1 MKIKNLLLLLFM
13 FSWGLNAQAQCK
25 AKMYYKIN
33 GNTVNFYGDSSTS
46 AFTPNYFWNFGD
58 GTSSTSKNPSHIY
71 KNGTFSICLTINDT
85 LNKCSD
91 SVCTTITIFVPA
103 ACKANFAWT
112 AYTPN
117 GNKPI
122 IMFSDSSYNVYSKFN
137 FGDNTS
143 HIRYRNMSNNIPHT
157 YDSAGTYYVCLFV
170 YDLNSKGDTVLC
182 DSICK
187 TVVISTPNCN
197 AQFTHTV
204 SGKTVTFRTTSTGK
218 YKSIYWQY
226 GDGQNYS
233 RNADTN
239 DSYTHTYSLN
249 GKYIVYLHLYDSG
262 NKTTCSYAF
271 DTIEIKDSNSCKA
284 KYTFTVSG
292 DSVYFTNKSTGNW
305 KSERWSMGDG
315 KIIDQV
321 AAPNYTFLYIYKC
334 KGTYSPRLSIYE
346 NVNLTNNCSDF
357 MDSVITKGVV
367 GCNANYTSTINKNTV
382 VFTSAATGS
391 YCNEQWDF
399 GDGTTAY
406 YARGSATN
414 ATHTYTKL
422 GTYTVC
428 YKLYDNSGICSQ
440 TCKNIVIS
448 QLPGACKTS
457 FTWSQLDC
465 NWGDSTPS
473 ISFTPN
479 NAAVKSDWYFGDG
492 TSILGKRYSQVGHN
506 YKTSG
511 NYQVCLFEYVIDSKK
526 DTVLCDSFCTTVN
539 ARSHGNIAKISS
551 KIYGDTVVF
560 TNISEG
566 YWDKELWQF
575 DDGTSSTTFTGKNGT
590 ISHVYKNNGNYY
602 PALKIYDTN
611 KKNLCTYINDTINI
625 NVKRCQASFY
635 LAIDTTTKFN
645 LYLIQNSKGTTSN
658 TKYFWSFGD
667 GDTSHTKSPTHK
679 YKSFGLYNLCLTI
692 TDSSK
697 NCTSTYCDSIGL
709 DSNGRLLKT
718 QGFNLIVLEEKDILS
733 APNNNQLKQIQIYP
747 NPSVGLVNIS
757 INSISNTPLTF
768 EAYNALGQSI
778 IVKQFEIVKGENQLE
793 IDLSNN
799 TKGIYFIHLRQG
811 NQTITKRILLQNN

>member
-1 MKIKNLLLLLFM
+1 
-13 FSWGLNAQAQCK
+13 
-25 AKMYYKIN
+25 
-33 GNTVNFYGDSSTS
+33 
-46 AFTPNYFWNFGD
+46 
-58 GTSSTSKNPSHIY
+58 
-71 KNGTFSICLTINDT
+71 
-85 LNKCSD
+85 
-91 SVCTTITIFVPA
+91 
-103 ACKANFAWT
+103 
-112 AYTPN
+112 
-117 GNKPI
+117 
-122 IMFSDSSYNVYSKFN
+122 
-137 FGDNTS
+137 
-143 HIRYRNMSNNIPHT
+143 MSNNIPHT

-204 SGKTVTFRTTSTGK
+204 SGKTVTLRTTSTGK
-218 YKSIYWQY
+218 YKRIYWQF

-233 RNADTN
+233 RNVDTN
-239 DSYTHTYSLN
+239 DIYTHTYSLN

-292 DSVYFTNKSTGNW
+292 DSVIFTNTSTGNW
-305 KSERWSMGDG
+305 KSERWTMGDG
-315 KIIDQV
+315 TIIDRL
-321 AAPNYTFLYIYKC
+321 ATFSPTFTHVYKC
-334 KGTYSPRLSIYE
+334 KGTYSARLSLYE
-346 NVNLTNNCSDF
+346 NANITNLCDQYIDT
-357 MDSVITKGVV
+357 VITKGTI
-367 GCNANYTSTINKNTV
+367 GCNANFTSSINKNTV
-382 VFTSAATGS
+382 VFTNAASGS
-391 YCNEQWDF
+391 YCYEYWDF
-399 GDGTTAY
+399 GDGITTS
-406 YARGSATN
+406 YARGFATST
-414 ATHTYTKL
+414 THTYTKV
-422 GTYTVC
+422 GTYAVC

-440 TCKNIVIS
+440 ICDTIVIS
-448 QLPGACKTS
+448 QLSSPCKTS
-457 FTWSQLDC
+457 FTWSQFDC

-479 NAAVKSDWYFGDG
+479 NSAVKSDWYFGDG

-511 NYQVCLFEYVIDSKK
+511 NYQVCLFEYYIDSKK

-590 ISHVYKNNGNYY
+590 ISHIYKNNGYYY
-602 PALKIYDTN
+602 PVLKIYDTN
-611 KKNLCTYINDTINI
+611 KKNLCTYNNDTLNI

-645 LYLIQNSKGTTSN
+645 LYLIQNSKGTTSK

-709 DSNGRLLKT
+709 DSNGKLLKT
-718 QGFNLIVLEEKDILS
+718 QGFNLIVFEEKDVLS
-733 APNNNQLKQIQIYP
+733 VSDINDLKQIQIYP
-747 NPSVGLVNIS
+747 NPSEGSVNIS
-757 INSISNTPLTF
+757 LNSNSNDPLYIEVF
-768 EAYNALGQSI
+768 NALGQSVI
-778 IVKQFEIVKGENQLE
+778 TDKFELLNGPNQMK
-793 IDLSNN
+793 IDLN
-799 TKGIYFIHLRQG
+799 GHMVGVYFIHLRQG
-811 NQTITKRILLQNN
+811 NQNITKRVLIHNNN